1 MRPWTGLRFFTVYGP
16 WYRPD
21 MALYLSANAITSGQ
35 PINLFNHGKMQRD
48 FTHIDDFVEVV
59 VRVVDRAPQGDAGWS
74 GATPDPGSSRA
85 PWRVYNVGNSRPEEL
100 MHVVALLEQGFG
112 RVATKN
118 LLPMQLG
125 DVLATFA
132 DVDDL
137 ARDVGFRPRIAIEQ
151 GIETF
156 VAWYRHYHRV

>member
-1 MRPWTGLRFFTVYGP
+1 
-16 WYRPD
+16 
-21 MALYLSANAITSGQ
+21 
-35 PINLFNHGKMQRD
+35 MQRD
-48 FTHIDDFVEVV
+48 FTHIDDVVEVV

-137 ARDVGFRPRIAIEQ
+137 ARDVGFRPKIAIAQ

-156 VAWYRHYHRV
+156 GAWYRDYHRV